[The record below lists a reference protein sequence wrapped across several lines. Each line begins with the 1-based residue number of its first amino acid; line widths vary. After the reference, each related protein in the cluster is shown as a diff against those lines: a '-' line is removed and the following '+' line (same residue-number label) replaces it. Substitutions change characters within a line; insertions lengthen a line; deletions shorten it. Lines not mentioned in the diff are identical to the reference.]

1 MDQEDITKRPKKGG
15 VLLELEKIM
24 EVLNK
29 RYLDS
34 HVRAVLV
41 NRFLNLAAAINQ
53 GVKDEW
59 KNRYRCIL
67 RGLQQFH
74 VDVHE
79 PHCWE
84 ILGSGQKEKI

>member
-53 GVKDEW
+53 GVKDE
-59 KNRYRCIL
+59 
-67 RGLQQFH
+67 
-74 VDVHE
+74 
-79 PHCWE
+79 
-84 ILGSGQKEKI
+84 